1 MFDVAVICYLF
12 LGGLSGG
19 LCVVAAAS
27 ALSIP
32 VSYLRAGL
40 ALEQRRL
47 LGASFVAC
55 AGGLLLSAL
64 FLMADAGNV
73 AALKYLVLTPNPGYL
88 VLGAWSIAA
97 GILLSLAL
105 AIRWRSPEPARGV
118 LFMRALL
125 VLEALIGAVVVVYTG
140 LFLAS
145 MFAVPLWNTPW
156 LVALFAASAS
166 SCALSAFV
174 ALCNALG
181 LSAAFSCSL
190 TERSCL
196 SRRCARSASYSW
208 PFKPIPGRP
217 WWRKPRLPAFFRVT
231 SPPPGGWASRFLASP
246 SRLPSILHC
255 FALNARLRL
264 IRSRPSHRLFSPSS
278 GDFAF
283 VTVSSW
289 RECIPLWGFR
299 RNNGI
304 ASQKLYLRG

>member
-181 LSAAFSCSL
+181 LSAAFSAWMRRLVQLDGAILLIEAVCAVGFVFVALQTDTGSAVVAQASAARL
-190 TERSCL
+190 L
-196 SRRCARSASYSW
+196 SGDLSAA
-208 PFKPIPGRP
+208 
-217 WWRKPRLPAFFRVT
+217 WWV
-231 SPPPGGWASRFLASP
+231 G
-246 SRLPSILHC
+246 
-255 FALNARLRL
+255 FALLGIAVPLAFDLALLRSQRTL
-264 IRSRPSHRLFSPSS
+264 APYSLKALAPAL
-278 GDFAF
+278 FAF
-283 VTVSSW
+283 VG
-289 RECIPLWGFR
+289 GFC
-299 RNNGI
+299 
-304 ASQKLYLRG
+304 LRYCVVMAGMHPVVGF